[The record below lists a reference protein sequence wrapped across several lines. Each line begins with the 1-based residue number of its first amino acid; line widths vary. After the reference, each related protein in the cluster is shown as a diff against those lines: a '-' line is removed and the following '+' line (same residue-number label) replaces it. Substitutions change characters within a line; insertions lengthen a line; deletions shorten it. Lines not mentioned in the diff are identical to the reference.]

1 MPQPREPRGRNKG
14 SGGVD
19 SRFSAARA
27 DDPSPRAAGS
37 GSGEPGLLRDDPE
50 AFSDLLSDAAKAG
63 GVDAFLVER
72 DYWMCQLASSLIA
85 NSKRHPGSYTSM
97 GGGSLLALT
106 GITQRISEDIDLTVT
121 YAQGIARCT
130 PKIGKRLME
139 ECQTRAE
146 AALGL
151 QGVRRN
157 RDGTKPLGGGNFF
170 RTVYYA
176 YPSSLAGDRDEPR
189 EVQVDKGVRDAPIE
203 HLSTSDGMPYMG
215 RAARSMGIALP
226 EDLSPRPIRGAHP
239 LQILAD
245 KLDAVCW
252 REALAGTQGH
262 EMLDA
267 LVKRVRDHYDIYHL
281 IRWLRPEGMLTAE
294 AFLAAVE
301 RSIKQEEA
309 LRARMKITRPVR
321 ARPRQ
326 GYHTL
331 RAWTAGTDEHAAL
344 SAAHTRLSGVV
355 YGPMPRYEDVCAAVH
370 TAAGA
375 I

>member
-1 MPQPREPRGRNKG
+1 MAQPREPRGRSKG
-14 SGGVD
+14 SEGVGG
-19 SRFSAARA
+19 RFRAARA
-27 DDPSPRAAGS
+27 EDPPLRAVDS
-37 GSGEPGLLRDDPE
+37 GSDEPGLLRDDPE

-63 GVDAFLVER
+63 GVDEHLVER
-72 DYWMCQLASSLIA
+72 DYWMCQLATSLIA
-85 NSKRHPGSYTSM
+85 DSKRHPGSYTSM

-121 YAQGIARCT
+121 YDQGIALCT
-130 PKIGKRLME
+130 PKTGKRLME
-139 ECQTRAE
+139 ECQTTAE
-146 AALGL
+146 TALGL

-157 RDGTKPLGGGNFF
+157 RDGTKPPGGGNFF

-176 YPSSLAGDRDEPR
+176 YPSTLAGDPHEPR
-189 EVQVDKGVRDAPIE
+189 EVQVDKGVRDAPAE
-203 HLSTSDGMPYMG
+203 HLLTSDGTPYMG
-215 RAARSMGIALP
+215 RAARSMGIALLA
-226 EDLSPRPIRGAHP
+226 DLAPRPIRGTHP

-252 REALAGTQGH
+252 REALADTQGNK
-262 EMLDA
+262 MLDA
-267 LVKRVRDHYDIYHL
+267 LAKRVRDHYDIYHL
-281 IRWLRPEGMLTAE
+281 IRWLRPRGMLTAE

-301 RSIKQEEA
+301 RSMKQEQA
-309 LRARMKITRPVR
+309 LRARMKRTRPVR
-321 ARPRQ
+321 ARPPQ

-344 SAAHTRLSGVV
+344 CEAHTHLSGVV

-370 TAAGA
+370 DAAGV